1 MTPAKLPSSSG
12 PDSHFQGQPVVISV
26 DGACEGNGTGRGR
39 ASAGIYVGDRSQS
52 NESIPLNL
60 DNPTNQK
67 PEIMAGIHGL
77 NKAREMDGGPSRHVI
92 IKSDSQYMVKGVN
105 EWSHRWESNGYRAAN
120 GQPVANGDLFR
131 ELNAAK
137 DSLEKSDVKVDFQ
150 HVPREQNWDA
160 DHWANRVLSD
170 HIPEPY
176 FSQDKQDGSHY
187 RLQDR
192 NPDTWFDSYL
202 GLLESSLDTDPPI
215 ISSDSSIE
223 KFHEHFHQLGPFDHQ
238 DNSSGND
245 VSFFEHQLVS
255 PEPHLEPDDSYV
267 HESYDDDCYYDDSHY
282 DGCHHDDSYYDDSY
296 CDDFY
301 YDD

>member
-12 PDSHFQGQPVVISV
+12 PDSHFQGQPVVISA
-26 DGACEGNGTGRGR
+26 DGACKGNGTGRGR
-39 ASAGIYVGDRSQS
+39 ASAGIYVGDRFQS

-67 PEIMAGIHGL
+67 AEIMAGIHGL

-105 EWSHRWESNGYRAAN
+105 EWNHRWESNGYRAAN

-137 DSLEKSDVKVDFQ
+137 DSLEKSGVK
-150 HVPREQNWDA
+150 
-160 DHWANRVLSD
+160 ANRVLSD

-176 FSQDKQDGSHY
+176 FSQNKQDGSHY

-192 NPDTWFDSYL
+192 NPDTWSDSYL

-238 DNSSGND
+238 DDSSGND
-245 VSFFEHQLVS
+245 VSFFGHQLVS

-267 HESYDDDCYYDDSHY
+267 HESYDDDC
-282 DGCHHDDSYYDDSY
+282 HHDDSYYDDSY